1 MKKYLIILLLTGLGF
16 PLFSWSQGISQTVL
30 VTNLA
35 RKKGNIYIGWYDN
48 EKNYLHPDAAVIR
61 KIVPVNGQEEV
72 SVTFPNVKPGTYA
85 ITVFLDENENAE
97 LDTNFLGIPKEGYGF
112 SNNVLPATRSA
123 SFKEASFSVNALS
136 ETIQIK
142 IK

>member
-1 MKKYLIILLLTGLGF
+1 MRKILAILLLTIFIHPEVSLA
-16 PLFSWSQGISQTVL
+16 QGSNQTV
-30 VTNLA
+30 VITNLA
-35 RKKGNIYIGWYDN
+35 RKKGSVYIGWYDS
-48 EKNYLHPDAAVIR
+48 EKNYLHPEAAII
-61 KIVPVNGQEEV
+61 KKTVPVTGLDEISV
-72 SVTFPNVKPGTYA
+72 SFPNVKPGIYA

-112 SNNVLPATRSA
+112 SNNILPATRSA
-123 SFKEASFSVNALS
+123 TFKEASFSVNGQS